1 MRCLLVTVLSFLL
14 LSPFIK
20 TLFNK
25 VEKPVIIIAQD
36 NSTSILLNKDSAY
49 YKEQYVYDLQQFQ
62 ENLEQD
68 FEVKRYTFGDEVR
81 ELGKLNYTEKLTN
94 ISHLFDEVNNKF
106 YNRNV
111 GALIIASDGIFN
123 QGANPTYSSSANFPI
138 YSIALGDTTIPKDI
152 VLKDIQYNKITF
164 LGNQFP
170 IEIYAEAKQLNGEK
184 TRLTIV
190 NNGKQVL
197 VKDYNLT
204 KDEISITENIL
215 LDAKEVGVQH
225 YRIAL
230 STVKGEIS
238 TINNVR
244 DIYIEVL
251 DGRQRILILG
261 NAPHP
266 DIKALKL
273 SIESNENYEV
283 TTQYFNEFDGNTTP
297 YSLLIIYQIPN
308 DIPNYVNTI
317 NEKSISTLYI
327 LGGQTAVQKLNTF
340 NTGLSIT
347 NSKNKFDFVLPEVIT
362 SFPLFTLSEETQKA
376 INSFPPLLI
385 PFGKYQLSNNS
396 YSLLNQKIGN
406 VITEYPLMVFFQNQA
421 KKIAVLSGE
430 GIWKWRMYN
439 YMKNSNHNAFDELI
453 NKTVQFLSVKEDK
466 SKFRVITQAIF
477 WENEE
482 VILNAELYND
492 SYELI
497 NEPEIKISLVDEDKK
512 EYDFVFNKTTK
523 AYLLNT
529 GMLPVGFYRY
539 TAKVKLGTKEYVEQG
554 KFQINPILLEAN
566 NTIANHQ
573 LMQNIAT
580 KHDGEMIYPSE
591 LKRLAEE
598 IKKNK
603 NITPI
608 IYEENDLK
616 ELINLKWIFF
626 LLLFLLSLEWFLR
639 KRNGAY

>member
-1 MRCLLVTVLSFLL
+1 M
-14 LSPFIK
+14 
-20 TLFNK
+20 
-25 VEKPVIIIAQD
+25 
-36 NSTSILLNKDSAY
+36 
-49 YKEQYVYDLQQFQ
+49 
-62 ENLEQD
+62 
-68 FEVKRYTFGDEVR
+68 
-81 ELGKLNYTEKLTN
+81 
-94 ISHLFDEVNNKF
+94 
-106 YNRNV
+106 
-111 GALIIASDGIFN
+111 
-123 QGANPTYSSSANFPI
+123 
-138 YSIALGDTTIPKDI
+138 
-152 VLKDIQYNKITF
+152 
-164 LGNQFP
+164 
-170 IEIYAEAKQLNGEK
+170 
-184 TRLTIV
+184 
-190 NNGKQVL
+190 

-204 KDEISITENIL
+204 KDEISINENIL
-215 LDAKEVGVQH
+215 LEAKEVGVQH

-297 YSLLIIYQIPN
+297 YSLLVVHQLPN
-308 DIPNYVNTI
+308 DIPNYMNTI

-327 LGGQTAVQKLNTF
+327 LGGQTAVQKLNSF

-347 NSKNKFDFVLPEVIT
+347 NSNNKFDIVLPEVIT
-362 SFPLFTLSEETQKA
+362 NFPLFTLSEATQKI
-376 INSFPPLLI
+376 INSFPPLLTS
-385 PFGKYQLSNNS
+385 FGKYQLTANS
-396 YSLLNQKIGN
+396 YPLINQKIGS
-406 VITEYPLMVFFQNQA
+406 VVTENSLMVFFQNQA
-421 KKIAVLSGE
+421 KKTAVLSGE
-430 GIWKWRMYN
+430 GIWKWRMHD
-439 YMKNSNHNAFDELI
+439 YMKNNNHDAFDELI

-466 SKFRVITQAIF
+466 SKFRIITQAIF

-497 NEPEIKISLVDEDKK
+497 NEPEIKISLIDEEKK
-512 EYDFVFNKTTK
+512 EYNFVFNKTTK

-529 GMLPVGFYRY
+529 GMLPVGFYKY

-580 KHDGEMIYPSE
+580 KHDGEMIYPNE
-591 LKRLAEE
+591 LEQLVKK
-598 IKKNK
+598 IKQNE
-603 NITPI
+603 NITSV

-626 LLLFLLSLEWFLR
+626 VLLLLLSLEWFLR